1 MKKLAIVLCVTLFAG
16 GCARHSSSRFSE
28 LSEEFVY
35 TTLAFSPSLA
45 TGAGLHEY
53 RGQRLDDMLDDM
65 SPATQDRHLR
75 FYKNFESRLAK
86 LKTAELTEEE
96 QMDPAILR
104 NQVALAKLELTQ
116 IRSDLHNPTFYV
128 ETLGNALFAPFVLD
142 FAPLP
147 DRMRHII
154 ARLGKVPLFLD
165 QASTNLESSA
175 EVWTRAALDGNA
187 GNIELVNTAIR
198 AKLPPDLRKA
208 YDAAVEKGLAA
219 LRKFQDYLKS
229 SLMPRQADWRLG
241 SELYPASSA
250 TPWKQESTRKR
261 C

>member
-1 MKKLAIVLCVTLFAG
+1 MKKLAVVLCVILFAG
-16 GCARHSSSRFSE
+16 GCASHSSSRFSE

-53 RGQRLDDMLDDM
+53 RGQKLDDM

-96 QMDPAILR
+96 QMDAAILR
-104 NQVALAKLELTQ
+104 DQVALAKLDLTQ

-154 ARLGKVPLFLD
+154 ARLGQVPLFLD
-165 QASTNLESSA
+165 QASTNLESSP
-175 EVWTRAALDGNA
+175 EVWTRAALDENV
-187 GNIELVNTAIR
+187 GNIELVNTTMLRESAAGPAEGLR
-198 AKLPPDLRKA
+198 RGSGEGAGGAAKISGLPEIEP
-208 YDAAVEKGLAA
+208 DAAPGRLA
-219 LRKFQDYLKS
+219 
-229 SLMPRQADWRLG
+229 PG
-241 SELYPASSA
+241 
-250 TPWKQESTRKR
+250 
-261 C
+261 